1 MPAYLEVVGV
11 RSEDCYGVQVTRS
24 ARGPR
29 RPLDGELAQELHG
42 GAPTQLIHA
51 AEHVVIAY
59 RDRDEYATGRERW
72 RAYQDEVLH
81 AKLDHLTGVRPP
93 LDTEYHPPPSFLGEV
108 FDMFNPLDP
117 LHAFP
122 QIFNRNERPLLGP
135 YCGTVPE

>member
-1 MPAYLEVVGV
+1 M
-11 RSEDCYGVQVTRS
+11 
-24 ARGPR
+24 
-29 RPLDGELAQELHG
+29 
-42 GAPTQLIHA
+42 
-51 AEHVVIAY
+51 
-59 RDRDEYATGRERW
+59 
-72 RAYQDEVLH
+72 LH
-81 AKLDHLTGVRPP
+81 AQLDHRSGVRPP